1 MRATRMKAA
10 THARERHILYVCLY
24 VYTYIYIYIFTCRY
38 FLVTCY
44 NNPIRP
50 AKYIYIL
57 NTRIAEERTFRRHE
71 YVRQSEDKKRKQE
84 YFVTVSMRHIYICTY
99 AVIRFHDDSR
109 NVVSSMPVHN
119 FIVCI
124 NDWLTRMQLG
134 FF

>member
-1 MRATRMKAA
+1 MKATRMKAA

-50 AKYIYIL
+50 AKYIHIL

-71 YVRQSEDKKRKQE
+71 YVRQSEDKKTRVFRYRFNE
-84 YFVTVSMRHIYICTY
+84 TYIYMYICSY
-99 AVIRFHDDSR
+99 SVARRFAKR
-109 NVVSSMPVHN
+109 
-119 FIVCI
+119 
-124 NDWLTRMQLG
+124 G
-134 FF
+134 FFYACTQFYCLYQRLR